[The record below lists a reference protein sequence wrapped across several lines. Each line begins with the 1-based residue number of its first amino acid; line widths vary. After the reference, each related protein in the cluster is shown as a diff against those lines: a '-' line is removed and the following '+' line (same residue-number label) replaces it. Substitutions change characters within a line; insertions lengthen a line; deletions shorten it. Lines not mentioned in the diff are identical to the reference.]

1 MSYLKYYRLIDIFVL
16 FRYFPL
22 TDTAGHP
29 DEKLDDVVGQSV
41 RWADRH
47 HGARIRGSQCQV
59 REVSRVQGT
68 GSHVEIFFFSELLCS
83 TSFNTFFNTFLIFF
97 FQHMF
102 SQHINTCFHNTFF
115 SQGAVTSKAS
125 VTSATAPAVT
135 SASNVNATEAVD
147 TNTVEEGC
155 NDPTWFWLLVFI
167 LPLLCYLLYYP
178 FKRHYQ
184 AKKVSG
190 VSCGS
195 MFTVLYHVLPPCL
208 VLVVY

>member
-1 MSYLKYYRLIDIFVL
+1 
-16 FRYFPL
+16 
-22 TDTAGHP
+22 
-29 DEKLDDVVGQSV
+29 
-41 RWADRH
+41 
-47 HGARIRGSQCQV
+47 
-59 REVSRVQGT
+59 
-68 GSHVEIFFFSELLCS
+68 
-83 TSFNTFFNTFLIFF
+83 
-97 FQHMF
+97 
-102 SQHINTCFHNTFF
+102 
-115 SQGAVTSKAS
+115 VTSKAS

-184 AKKVSG
+184 AKKVSD
-190 VSCGS
+190 VSYGS
-195 MFTVLYHVLPPCL
+195 MFTMLYHVLCL